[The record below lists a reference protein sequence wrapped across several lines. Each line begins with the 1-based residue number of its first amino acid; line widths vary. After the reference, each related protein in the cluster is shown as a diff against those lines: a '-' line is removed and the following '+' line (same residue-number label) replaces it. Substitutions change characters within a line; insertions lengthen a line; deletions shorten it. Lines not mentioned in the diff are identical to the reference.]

1 MRSACRGQP
10 IISNIP
16 YASYSGADV
25 AIGVGWRLRIVR
37 AEQLERP
44 RNDAAAVRRAGRI
57 RAASARQAGARSLRG
72 LAELLRRIQSDNAKS
87 PNPREMSR
95 AH

>member
-1 MRSACRGQP
+1 MRSECRGQP

-37 AEQLERP
+37 AERLERP

-57 RAASARQAGARSLRG
+57 RGALRVRQSSGHCGDWL
-72 LAELLRRIQSDNAKS
+72 NC
-87 PNPREMSR
+87 
-95 AH
+95 